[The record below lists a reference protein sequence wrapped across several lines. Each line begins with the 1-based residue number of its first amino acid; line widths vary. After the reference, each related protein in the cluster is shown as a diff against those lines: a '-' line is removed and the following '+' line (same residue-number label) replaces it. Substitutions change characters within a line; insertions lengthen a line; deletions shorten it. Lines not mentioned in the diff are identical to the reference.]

1 MNNPPITP
9 PTVSVSVSVSPTPV
23 GSPTLPPQPKQTP
36 PPTSATATPTP
47 AIFTSPTATP
57 TLPVNNPPITPPTV
71 SVSVSVSPIPVGS
84 PTPSLQP
91 KQTPPPTSVTP
102 TLAIDAIPTATPTL
116 PVNNPPITPT
126 NTPTPTPSGMSV
138 DPAVIRLKT
147 CEETERT
154 VKVSGYSEPLNL
166 MYSKETN
173 ADWLEIRPNRDDPSS
188 FTVSIWKNET
198 NEVRSEKVYFEDATT
213 GERTC
218 LDITQ
223 PGRLV
228 MVTFDFNDGI
238 PSYTVSRTYT
248 VGEPYGEL
256 PDGPANMADSEFAG
270 WYTKRDVGEQIKPDD
285 IVSGYDKVFYA
296 HYLTELVEVDFVFV
310 AGKYDTADDAA
321 LMEALQ
327 NFQDTCISYAG

>member
-1 MNNPPITP
+1 
-9 PTVSVSVSVSPTPV
+9 
-23 GSPTLPPQPKQTP
+23 
-36 PPTSATATPTP
+36 
-47 AIFTSPTATP
+47 
-57 TLPVNNPPITPPTV
+57 
-71 SVSVSVSPIPVGS
+71 
-84 PTPSLQP
+84 
-91 KQTPPPTSVTP
+91 
-102 TLAIDAIPTATPTL
+102 
-116 PVNNPPITPT
+116 
-126 NTPTPTPSGMSV
+126 
-138 DPAVIRLKT
+138 
-147 CEETERT
+147 
-154 VKVSGYSEPLNL
+154 
-166 MYSKETN
+166 
-173 ADWLEIRPNRDDPSS
+173 
-188 FTVSIWKNET
+188 
-198 NEVRSEKVYFEDATT
+198 
-213 GERTC
+213 
-218 LDITQ
+218 
-223 PGRLV
+223 